1 MGNDLLVLGIDF
13 VCAVLT
19 LAFIAKL
26 LCQAMPHG
34 QLGEVYGVA
43 KVSLPKV
50 SLQGQQV
57 ARRLR

>member
-1 MGNDLLVLGIDF
+1 MGNDLLVIGIDF

-26 LCQAMPHG
+26 LAQGMPHG
-34 QLGEVYGVA
+34 RLREVYGVA
-43 KVSLPKV
+43 KVSLR
-50 SLQGQQV
+50 GQQV

>member
-13 VCAVLT
+13 VCAILT

-26 LCQAMPHG
+26 LCQNIPQAR
-34 QLGEVYGVA
+34 LSEVYGVA
-43 KVSLPKV
+43 KVSLR
-50 SLQGQQV
+50 GQQI

>member
-1 MGNDLLVLGIDF
+1 MGNDLLVMGIDF

-26 LCQAMPHG
+26 RTQAMPHG
-34 QLGEVYGVA
+34 RLGEVYGVA
-43 KVSLPKV
+43 KVSLR
-50 SLQGQQV
+50 GQQI

>member
-1 MGNDLLVLGIDF
+1 MSNDLLLLGIDF

-26 LCQAMPHG
+26 LFQTMP
-34 QLGEVYGVA
+34 QNSLSEVYGVA
-43 KVSLPKV
+43 KVSLR
-50 SLQGQQV
+50 GQQV

>member
-1 MGNDLLVLGIDF
+1 MSNDLLVLGIDF

-26 LCQAMPHG
+26 LFQAMPHG
-34 QLGEVYGVA
+34 QIGEAYGVA
-43 KVSLPKV
+43 KISLR
-50 SLQGQQV
+50 GQQV

>member
-1 MGNDLLVLGIDF
+1 MWRHIMGNDLLVLGIDF

-26 LCQAMPHG
+26 LWQTVPQASLS
-34 QLGEVYGVA
+34 QVYGVA
-43 KVSLPKV
+43 KVSLG
-50 SLQGQQV
+50 GQQI

>member
-1 MGNDLLVLGIDF
+1 MGNDLLVMGIDF

-26 LCQAMPHG
+26 LTQAMPHG
-34 QLGEVYGVA
+34 RLGEVYGVA
-43 KVSLPKV
+43 KVSLR
-50 SLQGQQV
+50 GQQV

>member
-26 LCQAMPHG
+26 LWQTVPQAS
-34 QLGEVYGVA
+34 LSEVYGVA
-43 KVSLPKV
+43 KVSLR
-50 SLQGQQV
+50 GQQI